1 MMHVITAMATPKM
14 RKKPPTAV
22 GMAATRTSV
31 PVSLTGAVVSVP
43 FTAMAVLTLRTS
55 EYLTVVSGRITLV
68 SKKRYVAHDFMDQP
82 VV

>member
-43 FTAMAVLTLRTS
+43 CIYSHGCVNT
-55 EYLTVVSGRITLV
+55 
-68 SKKRYVAHDFMDQP
+68 
-82 VV
+82 